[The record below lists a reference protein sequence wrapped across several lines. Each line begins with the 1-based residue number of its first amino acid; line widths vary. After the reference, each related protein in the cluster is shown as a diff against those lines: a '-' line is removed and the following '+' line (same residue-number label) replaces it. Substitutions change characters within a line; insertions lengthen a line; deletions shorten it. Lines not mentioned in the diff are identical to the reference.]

1 MPSCR
6 RGRELRAVA
15 VAIAL
20 LAPWGD
26 ARAQSAPAALR
37 LEPGAPLVGGQFQ
50 LPFTLVDGDGAPLA
64 VSAAALTIE
73 AGGRAVASPTLTPFA
88 PAPGGAPSAVAV
100 LADLR
105 GLPAGAVTA
114 CGEALAAF
122 VSRAAPDAWRGVYA
136 AGSRPQA
143 LRRLASGGAGS
154 ARAPSAAEL
163 AGALA
168 GDTPVPLWDNVKDAL
183 AGLAFPE
190 LPARRA
196 LILVT
201 GGREGRQSRYSS
213 ASCLAAADSA
223 RVAVYVVLISPTDAA
238 EGAEA
243 GPEAARLRRLADGS
257 GGRLLVVG
265 VGDAGGAV
273 RRLVAVVDGA
283 LGARFTAPGLELP
296 AEVTLRLA
304 RDGGALAAG
313 GTLRARRALAERG
326 IGRWP
331 ALLLVALAVAAAVV
345 VLVRTRFASAGEL
358 VVTVDGRPSV
368 HRLPRS
374 GATIG
379 SAAGNTV
386 VVVDRRVSGQHA
398 VLRVRGSGIIV
409 TDLRSTNGTQVNGQ
423 PVRTATIGEGDR
435 VLLGGAVQLV
445 YRKTTRP
452 GRIARPDRRGG
463 S

>member
-1 MPSCR
+1 VR
-6 RGRELRAVA
+6 RAVA

-37 LEPGAPLVGGQFQ
+37 LEPGAPLAGGQFQ
-50 LPFTLVDGDGAPLA
+50 LPFTLVDGDGVPLA

-105 GLPAGAVTA
+105 GLPATAVTA
-114 CGEALAAF
+114 CGEALAVFA
-122 VSRAAPDAWRGVYA
+122 SRAAPDAWRGVYA

-143 LRRLASGGAGS
+143 LRRLAPGGAGS

-223 RVAVYVVLISPTDAA
+223 RVAVYVILISPT
-238 EGAEA
+238 EA

-257 GGRLLVVG
+257 GGRLLTAG
-265 VGDAGGAV
+265 VGGASEAV

-304 RDGGALAAG
+304 RDGGALEAG
-313 GTLRARRALAERG
+313 STLRVRRALAERG

-331 ALLLVALAVAAAVV
+331 ALLLVALAVAVAVV

-358 VVTVDGRPSV
+358 VVTVDGRQTV

-379 SAAGNTV
+379 SVAGNTV
-386 VVVDRRVSGQHA
+386 VVVDRRVSHQHA
-398 VLRVRGSGIIV
+398 VLRVRRGGIII
-409 TDLRSTNGTQVNGQ
+409 TDLRSANGTQVNGQ

-452 GRIARPDRRGG
+452 GRFARPDRRGG